1 MADRSSEL
9 DNYCRQETQAGV
21 KSIAAL
27 KIVTGASGALPPPI
41 RRRRE
46 PDDSGIQVREET
58 LAAVSAQRM
67 YKMRCECGRS
77 WFELVCSTIVQCPA
91 CKRLGLISIQ

>member
-1 MADRSSEL
+1 MTDRSSEL
-9 DNYCRQETQAGV
+9 DNYCRQETPTGV
-21 KSIAAL
+21 KSVAAL
-27 KIVTGASGALPPPI
+27 KIVSSVSSPMVPPAT
-41 RRRRE
+41 RRKE
-46 PDDSGIQVREET
+46 PDDSGIQVREER

-77 WFELVCSTIVQCPA
+77 WFELVCRTIVQCPA